1 MGLCIAIYEVV
12 ARGRL
17 LLALKLLDGTI
28 VCIFLI
34 VGDADQYQIAV
45 EIGEPAWVLIVVD
58 LIDGRFDI
66 FVEFEFDDNR
76 GLVYAFFG
84 QQDDIGKALACGE
97 LADDVV
103 EIFGIKAQHRND
115 TS

>member
-1 MGLCIAIYEVV
+1 MSLCIAIYEVV

-28 VCIFLI
+28 VCLFLI
-34 VGDADQYQIAV
+34 VADADQYQIAV

-76 GLVYAFFG
+76 GFVYAFFG